1 VTSLIAK
8 MDSYQENTPHAGLF
22 IQNEKL
28 HVCFTMGPKKQLPE
42 NCVQVALDLYKQGTF
57 RIKMGLKDETG
68 LKESYD
74 MEIRDLEKKDCPFSH
89 IISKEAKKCNVIEF
103 RLQNS
108 TEPVGEFDVDFNT
121 LSTSEDN
128 EYGKKSKYCSDR
140 NVCHRT
146 GKFYTKKKM
155 DVVIEPGVPDR
166 QVVDFKLEAGDRE
179 LSLADDEEDYF
190 TSGVLSEPSSD
201 EDTDSN
207 LSLTDDINT
216 ADDIGTA
223 YFTPGVLS
231 EPSSDEDTD
240 SILFEDFGLCFTSAY
255 VHIFG

>member
-1 VTSLIAK
+1 VTSLIAT
-8 MDSYQENTPHAGLF
+8 MDFQKIPHVNLF
-22 IQNEKL
+22 TTNETEL
-28 HVCFTMGPKKQLPE
+28 HLCFTRGPKKQFPE
-42 NCVQVALDLYKQGTF
+42 NCFQKALVDLSDQVTF
-57 RIKMGLKDETG
+57 RITVELKDDTG
-68 LKESYD
+68 LLKSYD
-74 MEIRDLEKKDCPFSH
+74 MEIRDLEKKDCPFH
-89 IISKEAKKCNVIEF
+89 YTISKEAKKFNWMEF
-103 RLQNS
+103 RLSNS
-108 TEPVGEFDVDFNT
+108 NESVGTFDVDFNT
-121 LSTSEDN
+121 LSTSEDI
-128 EYGKKSKYCSDR
+128 EYGKKSKHCSDC